1 MHVQVLG
8 CEPTGKT
15 LKTTG
20 GERTGVTPA
29 LDPPPRDVVE
39 TVERIR
45 LHLTVKIS
53 SKNIFRKRR
62 RYRHDGVP
70 SEARK
75 RVR

>member
-15 LKTTG
+15 QKTTG

-39 TVERIR
+39 TVERVYDFI
-45 LHLTVKIS
+45 
-53 SKNIFRKRR
+53 
-62 RYRHDGVP
+62 
-70 SEARK
+70 
-75 RVR
+75 